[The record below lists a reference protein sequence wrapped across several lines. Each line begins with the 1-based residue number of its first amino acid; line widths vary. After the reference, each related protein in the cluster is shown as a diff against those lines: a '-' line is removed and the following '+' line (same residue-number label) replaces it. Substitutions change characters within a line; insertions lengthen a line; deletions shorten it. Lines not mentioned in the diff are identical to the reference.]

1 MTQPKL
7 RFLGVVAHP
16 HDFTHF
22 AGTLGI
28 HTALGD
34 SATVVAMMA
43 IGFTVA
49 AQAPANVAGD
59 WALSVDTEQGT
70 ADAATD
76 PGTCFAVRFVLFKET
91 IKGKRVLDVGGL

>member
-1 MTQPKL
+1 MLGRARNRDCILYPGKGTVVLIRPAQTFYERIKL

-34 SATVVAMMA
+34 SAT
-43 IGFTVA
+43 GRG
-49 AQAPANVAGD
+49 N
-59 WALSVDTEQGT
+59 DTWGPH
-70 ADAATD
+70 A
-76 PGTCFAVRFVLFKET
+76 
-91 IKGKRVLDVGGL
+91 